1 MGICE
6 YVWNTHKHS
15 NDRDTTKQSTISH
28 ISQYPTSPATIP
40 TPTHPIHN
48 PTSPSTCLNPKIDFK
63 TGPASLRTTTPLLPH
78 IAHASKIL
86 ACLLHHVLLLV
97 FPPSLPHSP
106 FRGLRKYTGDRSK
119 SGALVPGPP
128 VYVCKIDPN
137 LHFPA
142 PIRHS
147 RLYSSGPFLS
157 TPLALHLSLR
167 VSKLHCM
174 KGQKKR
180 QQSTTMGHSLVVI
193 LPINNHYDP
202 KLLVD
207 YQYSRTVSAIWT
219 SRLVLLPLRL

>member
-28 ISQYPTSPATIP
+28 IPISHLSSHNPN
-40 TPTHPIHN
+40 THPSN
-48 PTSPSTCLNPKIDFK
+48 PQSHQPKHLPKPQNRFQNRSSFAPDHHPLAATHCAREQNTRMSATSC
-63 TGPASLRTTTPLLPH
+63 A
-78 IAHASKIL
+78 
-86 ACLLHHVLLLV
+86 LLV

-119 SGALVPGPP
+119 SGALVPGLP

-167 VSKLHCM
+167 GSKLHCM

-207 YQYSRTVSAIWT
+207 YQYSRTASAIWT
-219 SRLVLLPLRL
+219 SMLVLLPLRL